1 MNYFVVV
8 SDRTSNETLR
18 RLEYGEAER
27 ALALKK
33 RRALKRAHRSRP
45 NMEVVLLEA
54 TSLEDFEHT

>member
-1 MNYFVVV
+1 MNYFVLV
-8 SDRTSNETLR
+8 SDRNSNETIR

-33 RRALKRAHRSRP
+33 RRALKRAHRRRR

-54 TSLEDFEHT
+54 VSLDDFDDT